1 MIYHLTFRKS
11 WRHALATGPYTAKS
25 LEKEG
30 FIHCSTQ
37 SQLVPVAMNFFA
49 AHRKLTI
56 LVIDE
61 SKLTSLVK
69 WEKPS
74 GGPPPGVS
82 EDDTFPHVYGSINL
96 DAVVKTLDMERN
108 ADDVFVPPDNL

>member
-1 MIYHLTFRKS
+1 MIYHLTFRTS
-11 WRHALATGPYTAKS
+11 WRHALAIGSYAADS
-25 LEKEG
+25 LKTEG

-49 AHRKLTI
+49 ARRKLTI
-56 LVIDE
+56 LAIDE
-61 SKLTSLVK
+61 SKLTAPVK
-69 WEKPS
+69 WEAPA
-74 GGPPPGVS
+74 GGPPPGVP

-108 ADDVFVPPDNL
+108 ADDIFVLPDNL